1 MAEHREGRCRTLR
14 RVAPH
19 QRLRREQTTAE
30 AAVARKPRSTRP
42 PRTRASR
49 VVRPAFA
56 TLAQHFNQGSDTRS
70 LVVRPDLPQESLSR
84 GQPRGIVVSGSP
96 RERPQGD
103 YHQVGVEVVREGR
116 REFVYYLLISAD
128 EAGIAVRKVVTDAD
142 AEQSEANAG
151 VKAAPPSDI
160 SPETLTIDNKVGSPA
175 KLVMRASS
183 GEVFRSDPNP
193 WYRGRASPQVRKNHK
208 VVLINDFL
216 AEYATFTTSRPR
228 SQRVHELKR
237 RCGRGRVHR

>member
-1 MAEHREGRCRTLR
+1 MSDSSEAWLLTL
-14 RVAPH
+14 

-30 AAVARKPRSTRP
+30 AAVARKTQEHQA
-42 PRTRASR
+42 TADAWASR

-84 GQPRGIVVSGSP
+84 GQSRGIGVVSGSP

-142 AEQSEANAG
+142 AEALAAAREHGAMIADGTDSLLATVDLRPALARALADRPVVSSLTWQDAPPVVDLADTGLHHLSAG
-151 VKAAPPSDI
+151 WCGCSRGAAAPW
-160 SPETLTIDNKVGSPA
+160 PA
-175 KLVMRASS
+175 
-183 GEVFRSDPNP
+183 
-193 WYRGRASPQVRKNHK
+193 
-208 VVLINDFL
+208 
-216 AEYATFTTSRPR
+216 RP
-228 SQRVHELKR
+228 
-237 RCGRGRVHR
+237 

>member
-1 MAEHREGRCRTLR
+1 MSDSSEGWLLTLK
-14 RVAPH
+14 
-19 QRLRREQTTAE
+19 RLRREQTTAE

-84 GQPRGIVVSGSP
+84 GQPRGIGVVSGSP

-151 VKAAPPSDI
+151 VKAAPPSGHLSGDAHRQQ
-160 SPETLTIDNKVGSPA
+160 SGLSRKVGDE
-175 KLVMRASS
+175 
-183 GEVFRSDPNP
+183 GQQWEVFRSDIQPLVG
-193 WYRGRASPQVRKNHK
+193 RGRASPQVRKNK

-216 AEYATFTTSRPR
+216 AEYATFYNLSP
-228 SQRVHELKR
+228 S
-237 RCGRGRVHR
+237 